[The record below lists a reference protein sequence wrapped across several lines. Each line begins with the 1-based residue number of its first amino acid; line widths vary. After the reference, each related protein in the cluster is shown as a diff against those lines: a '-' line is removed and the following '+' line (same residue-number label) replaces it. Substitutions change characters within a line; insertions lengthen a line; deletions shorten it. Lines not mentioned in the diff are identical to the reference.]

1 MRGSVEFRGTCAGC
15 HGPIVRL
22 RILRRVPLLAESIVH
37 VLDPFVFEFAD
48 GIGPRWYGVSY
59 ALGFVAAWL
68 VLRWLARTGRTP
80 LRPEQVGDYI
90 TWCIVGVVAGGR
102 LGHVLLYDRGLLW
115 TFSSSPPWWEVL
127 AIHRGGMASHG
138 GILGV
143 ILASALFARRNG
155 FAPLAM
161 IDTAAFITPPGL
173 MFGRLANWVNGELPG
188 KALPGAMQAAPPWW
202 SVKYPEEALTLAQT
216 PEAYANAKH
225 LVAMAYAGDARS
237 IAEVAALVPARYP
250 NNFIQAATD
259 GPALMLLFVLVW
271 WRPRRA
277 GALSAA
283 FLVGY
288 GVLRN
293 VSEQFREPDA
303 DVLRVGPFTT
313 PMLVSAAMVVAGIA
327 VLALRPRTGPM
338 LGGVAPRRS

>member
-1 MRGSVEFRGTCAGC
+1 M
-15 HGPIVRL
+15 
-22 RILRRVPLLAESIVH
+22 
-37 VLDPFVFEFAD
+37 DPFVFELSQ
-48 GIGPRWYGVSY
+48 GVGPRWYGVSY
-59 ALGFVAAWL
+59 MMGFVAAWL
-68 VLRWLARTGRTP
+68 VLRWLSRTGRVP

-90 TWCIVGVVAGGR
+90 TWAIVGVVVGGR
-102 LGHVLLYDRGLLW
+102 LGHAVLYDRALLW
-115 TFSSSPPWWEVL
+115 TFSPSFPFWELL

-138 GILGV
+138 GIAGV

-188 KALPGAMQAAPPWW
+188 KALPEAMQASPPWW
-202 SVKYPEEALTLAQT
+202 SVKYPEEAMRLAAT
-216 PEAYANAKH
+216 PDAYAHAKH
-225 LVAMAYAGDARS
+225 LVAMAYSGDARA

-250 NNFIQAATD
+250 NNFIQAFTD
-259 GPALMLLFVLVW
+259 GPALMLLFVAVW
-271 WRPRRA
+271 WRPRLA

-283 FLVGY
+283 FLIGY

-303 DVLRVGPFTT
+303 EVFAIGPLTT
-313 PMLVSAAMVVAGIA
+313 PMLVSGGMVVAGIA
-327 VLALRPRTGPM
+327 VLALRPRNGPT
-338 LGGVAPRRS
+338 LGGVAPRRA

>member
-1 MRGSVEFRGTCAGC
+1 
-15 HGPIVRL
+15 
-22 RILRRVPLLAESIVH
+22 
-37 VLDPFVFEFAD
+37 
-48 GIGPRWYGVSY
+48 
-59 ALGFVAAWL
+59 
-68 VLRWLARTGRTP
+68 
-80 LRPEQVGDYI
+80 
-90 TWCIVGVVAGGR
+90 
-102 LGHVLLYDRGLLW
+102 
-115 TFSSSPPWWEVL
+115 
-127 AIHRGGMASHG
+127 
-138 GILGV
+138 
-143 ILASALFARRNG
+143 
-155 FAPLAM
+155 M

-188 KALPGAMQAAPPWW
+188 KALPDAMQAAPPWW

-216 PEAYANAKH
+216 PEAYAGAKH

-338 LGGVAPRRS
+338 LGGVAPRRA

>member
-1 MRGSVEFRGTCAGC
+1 VRGSVEFRGTCAGC

-216 PEAYANAKH
+216 PEAYASAKH
-225 LVAMAYAGDARS
+225 FVA
-237 IAEVAALVPARYP
+237 
-250 NNFIQAATD
+250 QATTD
-259 GPALMLLFVLVW
+259 GPLLMLALVVVW
-271 WRPRRA
+271 WKPRAA
-277 GALSAA
+277 GTLTGT
-283 FLVGY
+283 FLIAY

-293 VSEQFREPDA
+293 VSESLREPDP
-303 DVLRVGPFTT
+303 DVFRIGPLTT
-313 PMLVSAAMVVAGIA
+313 PILISIGMVALGAWITWRAARSGRALIGGIGQPVPSAPPA
-327 VLALRPRTGPM
+327 
-338 LGGVAPRRS
+338 